1 MENKRPTVLI
11 VEDNPLNLKLFQDVL
26 SVHGY
31 LTIVDES
38 GELAFTLADDYHP
51 DLIVVDMHL
60 PHISGGTLIK
70 TLKQDDFLKGIPVL
84 AVTANASQESEENA
98 LEAGAD
104 HFLLKPFTIGTF
116 VTLVQSLIQGRKAA

>member
-1 MENKRPTVLI
+1 MENKRPTILI

-31 LTIVDES
+31 LTIADES

-60 PHISGGTLIK
+60 PHISGETLVK
-70 TLKQDDFLKGIPVL
+70 TLKQDDFLNEIPIL
-84 AVTANASQESEENA
+84 AVTANASQEIEESA

-116 VTLVQSLIQGRKAA
+116 VTIIQGLIQGRKAA